1 MYIEDWSLFNFVDER
16 VVAQPLPN
24 DAVSHN
30 SALVANVNATEL
42 YEMAFTLANKAK
54 AAESKAAHAEDFEAA
69 AFFYHAAGEILVKAA
84 LRDLDVAA
92 RSKGYEFL
100 ARAKLLRVSGER
112 YRVKVERPLRNKKTR
127 RIFVAM

>member
-16 VVAQPLPN
+16 VVDEPLPN

-30 SALVANVNATEL
+30 SALVANATES

-100 ARAKLLRVSGER
+100 ARAKLLRVSGEQ